1 MNWERDVVQATV
13 AGAGRHAAV
22 QLAFILRRLEALP
35 GSLPI
40 IADAIRDLG
49 RWLDAQAD
57 LLEAEGRRRDGGAE
71 IVSLAEARREKR
83 TS

>member
-1 MNWERDVVQATV
+1 MNWAKDVVQRTIE
-13 AGAGRHAAV
+13 GAGDYPRV
-22 QLAFILRRLEALP
+22 QLAFLLRRLEALP

-57 LLEAEGRRRDGGAE
+57 ALEAEGRRRDGGAE
-71 IVSLAEARREKR
+71 IVSLAEARAKKEA
-83 TS
+83 